1 MKIPMIQL
9 INNLFTKGVPASMSV
24 CVDESFACFG
34 YSLPSYCY
42 QKKEVLEENDY
53 CSWNDDDTEIHNII
67 ASHNGLTLTEI
78 LNCFNK
84 RKKKKISLQQLNT
97 KMNKLF
103 QQDYDLYIEDR
114 KTKIKIKVK
123 NITTGEVTIKEKYK
137 SETYYFID
145 N

>member
-1 MKIPMIQL
+1 MIQL
-9 INNLFTKGVPASMSV
+9 INNLFTKGEHTIIMSV
-24 CVDESFACFG
+24 CIDESFACFG
-34 YSLPSYCY
+34 CSLPSYY
-42 QKKEVLEENDY
+42 YRKKEVLEENDY
-53 CSWNDDDTEIHNII
+53 CSWNDDDTKIHNII

-114 KTKIKIKVK
+114 KTKIKVKVK

>member
-1 MKIPMIQL
+1 
-9 INNLFTKGVPASMSV
+9 MSV
-24 CVDESFACFG
+24 CIDESFACFG
-34 YSLPSYCY
+34 YSLPSYY
-42 QKKEVLEENDY
+42 PREELLLEEEKESNY
-53 CSWNDDDTEIHNII
+53 YSWNDDDTKIHNII

-103 QQDYDLYIEDR
+103 QQDYNLYIEDK

-123 NITTGEVTIKEKYK
+123 NITTGEITIKEKYK
-137 SETYYFID
+137 SETFYFID